1 MADDI
6 NKAPDEGQAKVTE
19 TPSTPKDGQV
29 GTGETA
35 PKQSVPEK
43 LQGKSSE
50 DLISMYG
57 NLERK
62 LGEQGH
68 ELGEYKK
75 FRQDMDLVLNAIYA
89 DPDTKS
95 LVEKN
100 MRKLSGVDQNSSNR
114 DQPQVDPR
122 VSETRSAME
131 AQIINGF
138 AAKNGLDSL
147 PAEQRPEVFKKIGDE
162 LVDMLD
168 PTGTKTY
175 AQVLAGINLQKLPS
189 LLEKAYY
196 LADKDGMID
205 KATAQ
210 ARAKFQQ
217 NASAAIGSMSSAGGS
232 NEERLSPEERETA
245 KKLGVSE
252 ADYIKYK
259 KE

>member
-1 MADDI
+1 MPDDI
-6 NKAPDEGQAKVTE
+6 NPKAPDEGQAKVTE
-19 TPSTPKDGQV
+19 TPSVPEGGQV
-29 GTGETA
+29 ETGKA
-35 PKQSVPEK
+35 PNQSVPEK
-43 LQGKSSE
+43 LQGKSSD

-89 DPDTKS
+89 DPETKS

-100 MRKLSGVDQNSSNR
+100 MRKLTGVDKSNQAS
-114 DQPQVDPR
+114 QPTVDPR

-131 AQIINGF
+131 AQIINSF
-138 AAKNGLDSL
+138 AAKSGLDSL
-147 PAEQRPEVFKKIGDE
+147 PADQRPEVFKKIGDE

-175 AQVLAGINLQKLPS
+175 AQVLAGINLQKLPL
-189 LLEKAYY
+189 LLEKAYF

-210 ARAKFQQ
+210 ARAQFQQ
-217 NASAAIGSMSSAGGS
+217 NASAAIGSMSAVGGS
-232 NEERLSPEERETA
+232 NEERLTPEERQTA

-252 ADYIKYK
+252 ADYLKYK